1 MEARTG
7 KMETANK
14 LAVLQNIKQEKCVLF
29 KSLSNISQ
37 NKRKV
42 RIGRK

>member
-7 KMETANK
+7 KMVTANK

-29 KSLSNISQ
+29 RSFSNVSQ
-37 NKRKV
+37 NKEM
-42 RIGRK
+42 